1 LATLIFGRN
10 ASPRAPFCRILRIR
24 HGFRRNG
31 APNVESKIGSGLD
44 YDALTGG
51 RKLRIAVTFNPN
63 ARNGRAAEDEAVA
76 VRALTDLGVD
86 FDLFKTSGPGDAISM
101 AQGAAEQ
108 GYDVVCAMGG
118 DGTVNEVING
128 IAGTGAAL
136 AVIPVGTGNDF
147 SGSLGVPRGD
157 VVAACRILARGRKR
171 PMDLC
176 RVNDRYFACS
186 FGAGFDARVCRAAT
200 ERFKRFGGIWTYVLA
215 LLSVIWSFRPAQ
227 MRIVAD
233 GREISKSPMLVAV
246 TNWKSIGGGMYIC
259 PDAEVDDGLFDVC
272 IVDGVPILKFLYYFP
287 RVIRGTH
294 VTIPEVEMLKARS
307 VQISCSR
314 METYHVDG
322 EVFEADHMELTLVPG
337 GIDVVV
343 GEV

>member
-1 LATLIFGRN
+1 MATLIFGRN

-24 HGFRRNG
+24 HGFR
-31 APNVESKIGSGLD
+31 
-44 YDALTGG
+44 
-51 RKLRIAVTFNPN
+51 RIAVTFNPN

-200 ERFKRFGGIWTYVLA
+200 ERFKRFCGLW
-215 LLSVIWSFRPAQ
+215 
-227 MRIVAD
+227 
-233 GREISKSPMLVAV
+233 PMA
-246 TNWKSIGGGMYIC
+246 
-259 PDAEVDDGLFDVC
+259 
-272 IVDGVPILKFLYYFP
+272 
-287 RVIRGTH
+287 
-294 VTIPEVEMLKARS
+294 ARS
-307 VQISCSR
+307 PSLLCLS
-314 METYHVDG
+314 
-322 EVFEADHMELTLVPG
+322 P
-337 GIDVVV
+337 
-343 GEV
+343 

>member
-1 LATLIFGRN
+1 MR
-10 ASPRAPFCRILRIR
+10 
-24 HGFRRNG
+24 
-31 APNVESKIGSGLD
+31 V
-44 YDALTGG
+44 
-51 RKLRIAVTFNPN
+51 AVIFNPN
-63 ARNGRAAEDEAVA
+63 ARHGRAADDEAVA
-76 VRALTDLGVD
+76 MRALTDLGVD
-86 FDLFKTSGPGDAISM
+86 FDLVKTSGPGDATSM
-101 AQGAAEQ
+101 AQSAAEQ

-147 SGSLGVPRGD
+147 SGALGVPKGD
-157 VVAACRILARGRKR
+157 VAAACRILARGHRR

-186 FGAGFDARVCRAAT
+186 FGAGFDARVAKAAT
-200 ERFKRFGGIWTYVLA
+200 ERFKRLGGIWTYIFAVM
-215 LLSVIWSFRPAQ
+215 SVMWSFRPRP

-233 GREISKSPMLVAV
+233 GREISKFPLLVAV
-246 TNWKSIGGGMYIC
+246 TNWKTYGGGMRIC
-259 PDAEVDDGLFDVC
+259 PDARIDDGLFDVC
-272 IVDGVPILKFLYYFP
+272 IVDNISIPRLLYCVPH
-287 RVIRGTH
+287 VIRGTH
-294 VTIPEVEMLKARS
+294 ATMPEVEIFRARS
-307 VQISCSR
+307 VQISCPP

-322 EVFEADHMELTLVPG
+322 EVFEADHMELALVPE

>member
-1 LATLIFGRN
+1 
-10 ASPRAPFCRILRIR
+10 
-24 HGFRRNG
+24 
-31 APNVESKIGSGLD
+31 NVESKIGFRLD
-44 YDALTGG
+44 HNALTGG
-51 RKLRIAVTFNPN
+51 RKLRVAVIFNPN
-63 ARNGRAAEDEAVA
+63 ARHGRAAEDEATA

-86 FDLFKTSGPGDAISM
+86 FDLFKTSGPGDAISL

-128 IAGTGAAL
+128 IARTGAAL

-147 SGSLGVPRGD
+147 SGALGVPKGD
-157 VVAACRILARGRKR
+157 VAAACRILARGHRR

-176 RVNDRYFACS
+176 RANDRYFACS
-186 FGAGFDARVCRAAT
+186 FGAGFDARVGKAAT
-200 ERFKRFGGIWTYVLA
+200 ERFKRFGGIWTYIFA
-215 LLSVIWSFRPAQ
+215 FMSVIWTFRPGQ

-233 GREISKSPMLVAV
+233 GREISKSPLLVAV
-246 TNWKSIGGGMYIC
+246 TNWKSYGGGMYIC
-259 PDAEVDDGLFDVC
+259 PDARIDDGLLDVC
-272 IVDGVPILKFLYYFP
+272 IIDNVPIFKLLCCFP
-287 RVIRGTH
+287 RVIRGAH
-294 VTIPEVEMLKARS
+294 VNMPEVEMLQVRS

-322 EVFEADHMELTLVPG
+322 EVFEADHIELALVPG
-337 GIDVVV
+337 GIDVVA

>member
-31 APNVESKIGSGLD
+31 APNVESKIGFELD
-44 YDALTGG
+44 DDALTGG
-51 RKLRIAVTFNPN
+51 RKLRVAVIFNPN
-63 ARNGRAAEDEAVA
+63 ARHGRAAEDEAEA

-101 AQGAAEQ
+101 ARRAAEQ

-147 SGSLGVPRGD
+147 CGLLGSSKGG
-157 VVAACRILARGRKR
+157 CRGRMSHSGTWSQA

-215 LLSVIWSFRPAQ
+215 
-227 MRIVAD
+227 
-233 GREISKSPMLVAV
+233 
-246 TNWKSIGGGMYIC
+246 
-259 PDAEVDDGLFDVC
+259 
-272 IVDGVPILKFLYYFP
+272 
-287 RVIRGTH
+287 
-294 VTIPEVEMLKARS
+294 
-307 VQISCSR
+307 
-314 METYHVDG
+314 
-322 EVFEADHMELTLVPG
+322 
-337 GIDVVV
+337 
-343 GEV
+343 